1 MPHIVV
7 SKLFVRLIADIISIH
22 TIFITPVTSEDD
34 VMKYRLIYRLIAQG
48 GLNAWYNLDP
58 RITDDFPR

>member
-1 MPHIVV
+1 M
-7 SKLFVRLIADIISIH
+7 RLIAVIFLFAA
-22 TIFITPVTSEDD
+22 IFIAPITSEDA

-58 RITDDFPR
+58 RITNDFPR